1 MQKKIFNN
9 REKYSFNQSTKHNY
23 IEPLK
28 NLTRIRNC
36 LQLFIRFASYETVSQ
51 SILTNRFVQKKIVFT
66 HDSRFFFEKILK
78 VSIDFTPMKKTWR
91 YYRLC
96 AISFYPV
103 AFHGHGEKR
112 WEALSSWSSRIAKIK
127 RMQLIFERFSNSD
140 LSEFF
145 HSRWKVKKRKRK
157 REKEEVIN
165 DK

>member
-66 HDSRFFFEKILK
+66 HDSRFFFEKSLK
-78 VSIDFTPMKKTWR
+78 SRSISLLW
-91 YYRLC
+91 
-96 AISFYPV
+96 
-103 AFHGHGEKR
+103 
-112 WEALSSWSSRIAKIK
+112 
-127 RMQLIFERFSNSD
+127 
-140 LSEFF
+140 
-145 HSRWKVKKRKRK
+145 RKRGAITGFARSLFIPLHFTDMERSVEK
-157 REKEEVIN
+157 HYRVDPRESRKSSECN
-165 DK
+165 